1 MAEPNLPPLPPGFVL
16 ETPQQPQQQ
25 ALPPIPEGFVLEGQG
40 APQPQDN
47 RSTLGI
53 IGDRVTDFARGVANL
68 RASDIVKGLA
78 HSAVSGVTLPGDVYS
93 GRVDPLSDEGRARA
107 WDLAQF
113 ANPMSAGSRARQVIP
128 EAVPQVARDA
138 AEAGVNLTAGQRTGN
153 PALLSREDAAF
164 GGGLGARAQEVAQA
178 GRARQMDE
186 LFRAR
191 EGIGDMAGNGIASL
205 ERPADAGGIVA
216 DAVKANAQAAKLSYN
231 DKYTQA
237 FSSQGAFKP
246 EAFSGMSKNISESL
260 AARAEPVIIDDVLT
274 PAANRALKEL
284 ENVQDLKLGT
294 NGQPRASDAVVGV
307 NLRGVDQARKR
318 LRAFAGA
325 ATTDADKRAASAVIQ
340 EFDNHIE
347 QAVTKGLFEG
357 DEKFLSALKDARSEY
372 SAYQRNFRKQ
382 NSFDDSGRVLET
394 MVRQD
399 VTPEQVANYIYGS
412 SKVGA
417 NATSVRTVQRLKQLL
432 GTDSAEWAA
441 IRQGAWQKL
450 TGTAEGKTPLGP
462 QAVASRIAEFTSGDG
477 KTFAQQLFS
486 PEEISAMQKHA
497 RIEQALSAKSGT
509 VNLPNSGNRLA
520 GLLRESFGTIG
531 GMLGMSAGGP
541 QGAAAGYAA
550 GKAAGGVGDFVNAA
564 QTRALYRGQKPISI
578 GQRLT
583 SVSASSA
590 RRLAP
595 PTTIELLKAEGRK
608 NP

>member
-1 MAEPNLPPLPPGFVL
+1 MTHPLHDKV
-16 ETPQQPQQQ
+16 
-25 ALPPIPEGFVLEGQG
+25 AV
-40 APQPQDN
+40 
-47 RSTLGI
+47 
-53 IGDRVTDFARGVANL
+53 VTG
-68 RASDIVKGLA
+68 
-78 HSAVSGVTLPGDVYS
+78 
-93 GRVDPLSDEGRARA
+93 
-107 WDLAQF
+107 
-113 ANPMSAGSRARQVIP
+113 AGS
-128 EAVPQVARDA
+128 
-138 AEAGVNLTAGQRTGN
+138 
-153 PALLSREDAAF
+153 
-164 GGGLGARAQEVAQA
+164 GLGAATARALAAAGCKVACLDVNRPGIDSVA
-178 GRARQMDE
+178 TE
-186 LFRAR
+186 L
-191 EGIGDMAGNGIASL
+191 GGNGGALPIGC
-205 ERPADAGGIVA
+205 DVA
-216 DAVKANAQAAKLSYN
+216 DADAVSAAVCRVDERWGRL
-231 DKYTQA
+231 
-237 FSSQGAFKP
+237 
-246 EAFSGMSKNISESL
+246 
-260 AARAEPVIIDDVLT
+260 DVLVNC
-274 PAANRALKEL
+274 AAVDHTVSVDEMTIP
-284 ENVQDLKLGT
+284 QWD
-294 NGQPRASDAVVGV
+294 QVVGV